1 MMGKGRAKNRHHT
14 ERKKARTRK
23 ILKRRE
29 ADSPGFTTDKRV
41 GKFTASHWGCQCW
54 LCQNPRRVNKG
65 KRSAELT
72 RKELAADGGEE

>member
-1 MMGKGRAKNRHHT
+1 MGKGRAKNRHHT

-29 ADSPGFTTDKRV
+29 VDSPGFTTDKRV

-54 LCQNPRRVNKG
+54 MCQNPRRVNKG
-65 KRSAELT
+65 NRKDALT
-72 RKELAADGGEE
+72 RKELVADGGEE